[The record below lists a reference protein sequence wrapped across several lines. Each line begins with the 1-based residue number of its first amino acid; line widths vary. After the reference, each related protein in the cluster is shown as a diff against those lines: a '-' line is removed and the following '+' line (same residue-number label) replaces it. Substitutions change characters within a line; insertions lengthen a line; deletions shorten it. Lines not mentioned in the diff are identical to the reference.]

1 MLKNKAGIQALPIS
15 TQEWRFKTKDDLI
28 YIKNINSKDCNFQN
42 FNVLE
47 VTFGGIVTEKCW
59 RENKAEQLWKKGA
72 PNQEGYFT
80 LENSKVSKVMTA
92 INTELIQVKGNLYMD
107 S

>member
-15 TQEWRFKTKDDLI
+15 TQKWRFKTKDDLI
-28 YIKNINSKDCNFQN
+28 YIENKLEDPDIFC

-47 VTFGGIVTEKCW
+47 VTIGGYVTEKCW